1 VQTHNRLLQEAKEEP
16 VYPQNIQTYH
26 DTLITAMDDGII
38 TEDENAMLVT
48 LRKSLDVSDGEHAS
62 LLAKIRDSLK

>member
-1 VQTHNRLLQEAKEEP
+1 
-16 VYPQNIQTYH
+16 
-26 DTLITAMDDGII
+26 
-38 TEDENAMLVT
+38 MLAT